1 MQEPARCQTMKK
13 KPKIMTKI
21 LLAVLF
27 GLSVSSCANMI
38 SKRPVAAEDS
48 EAELTPVS
56 STYRDLVNLPLPK
69 GKIAASVYGFRDQTG
84 QYKPAPASSFST
96 AVTQGAA
103 AMLVKALLDSDWF
116 IPVEREGLQDLLTER
131 KIIRAAEQQK
141 PGAVEL
147 QPLMASQVLLQGGI
161 VAYDSNVKTGG
172 LGMRYFGVGANDL
185 YRIDQVTVNLRA
197 VDIRTGRVLA
207 SVSTTKTIYS
217 MQYDAGIFRF
227 VSFKRLFESELGLTR
242 NEPAQLCV
250 NQAIEAAVIHLII
263 QGIRNGMWELKDIKQ
278 MGSPVFEDYIRQYE
292 VQQFANKRED
302 AGSKA
307 DF

>member
-1 MQEPARCQTMKK
+1 MKK